1 MRNRTM
7 ILIGALLLVSPGAA
21 WAQQQQPSASP
32 AATQTSPA
40 PPAVTAESPK
50 IGRIDFGFRGDSVEG
65 DEARYQRFRD
75 LRDGAFLDGFRLMK
89 ETETWLFRG
98 EANNVGYRDQRYFGG
113 FEAIGKAK
121 VAFEW
126 NQVPL
131 FISKDSR
138 SIWTDQG
145 GGVLSIND
153 AIQQSIQNAGTNVAA
168 RDAAIN
174 AAMAQAV
181 QTDLRSRRD
190 NAALDVVYTLN
201 RDVDFKFTLR
211 NSARSGNNIYAFG
224 FGTSPGLNPAVEIG
238 VPMDDRT
245 TDVRGALEFANAK
258 GLLSVGYNGSWFDN
272 QIPYVKFDNPLRAVD
287 ANAGPS
293 AGGAVMWPS
302 NMAFSVNA
310 NGSYKLAPRT
320 RASAAISFGQATQD
334 ERLAAATPNTALVAP
349 TYSRATTEGKADV
362 VSMVYGF
369 SSRPVTN
376 VALNARYRYY
386 DYNNK
391 TPHWASSTVIGD
403 WTANPANIWE
413 NEPNSFKRKTLDL
426 DASFSPN
433 SYLSLGAGFGREDA
447 DRTFRIFEKTAENIV
462 RLSVDSTGNQY
473 VTLRAKYEY
482 SKREG
487 SHFEEHLLE
496 EVGEQPDT
504 RHFDVANRKRGRFT
518 TSLVITPVSTFAF
531 NVAASAGK
539 DDYYESGF
547 GLRDNKNNIYSVG
560 FDIVPNDVVNFGLNY
575 GYEKYTA
582 YQYSRTALPAG
593 NAGGPL
599 QFFDSTR
606 DWSMDSDDKVNTF
619 TASLDLIKALPKT
632 DIRVSYDLSD
642 GEATYVYGG
651 PALTNASVFPTVPV
665 QQLAPIE
672 NKLTGAKADV
682 QYFVRPNVALGLAYW
697 YEDYQVKDFAM
708 GPETLNALNPAN
720 GTTGVFASTIY
731 SGYLYRPYTAHTV
744 WLRMSYLW

>member
-1 MRNRTM
+1 MMRNRTL

-21 WAQQQQPSASP
+21 WAQQQQPSAPP

-40 PPAVTAESPK
+40 PPAVTSESPK

-98 EANNVGYRDQRYFGG
+98 EANNVGYRDQRYFAG
-113 FEAIGKAK
+113 FESIGKAK
-121 VAFEW
+121 ATFEW

-145 GGVLSIND
+145 GGVLSIDD
-153 AIQQSIQNAGTNVAA
+153 AIQQSIQNAGTNTALRSAA
-168 RDAAIN
+168 VT
-174 AAMAQAV
+174 AAMAQATQV
-181 QTDLRSRRD
+181 DLRSRRD
-190 NAALDVVYTLN
+190 NAAFDLVYTLN
-201 RDVDFKFTLR
+201 RDVDLKFNVR

-224 FGTSPGLNPAVEIG
+224 FGTSPGLYPAVEIG

-245 TDVRGALEFANAK
+245 TDVRGALEFANGKA
-258 GLLSVGYNGSWFDN
+258 LLSVGYNGSWFDN
-272 QIPYVKFDNPLRAVD
+272 QIPYVRFDNPLRAVD
-287 ANAGPS
+287 ANNGPS
-293 AGGAVMWPS
+293 VGGAVMWPS
-302 NMAFSVNA
+302 NTTFSVNA
-310 NGSYKLAPRT
+310 NASYKFAPRT
-320 RASAAISFGQATQD
+320 RASAAFSVGQASQD
-334 ERLAAATPNTALVAP
+334 EQLAIATPNTALVAP
-349 TYSRATTEGKADV
+349 SYARGTTQGKADI
-362 VSMVYGF
+362 VSMVY
-369 SSRPVTN
+369 SLTSRPVSN
-376 VALNARYRYY
+376 VSLNARYRYY

-391 TPHWASSTVIGD
+391 TPHWASSTIIGD
-403 WTANPANIWE
+403 WTANPNNIWE

-426 DASFSPN
+426 DASFSPMDYV
-433 SYLSLGAGFGREDA
+433 SFAAGFGREDS
-447 DRTFRIFEKTAENIV
+447 DRTFRIFETTAENVV

-531 NVAASAGK
+531 NVAASTGK

-547 GLRDNKNNIYSVG
+547 GLRDNKNTIYSVG
-560 FDIVPNDVVNFGLNY
+560 FDVVPSDMVSFGLNY
-575 GYEKYTA
+575 GRETYTA
-582 YQYSRTALPAG
+582 FQYSRTS
-593 NAGGPL
+593 NPL
-599 QFFDSTR
+599 SPTNTTFLDPTR
-606 DWSMDSDDKVNTF
+606 DWSIDSDDKVNTF

-632 DIRVSYDLSD
+632 DIRLSYDMSD
-642 GEATYVYGG
+642 GKATYVYGG
-651 PALTNASVFPTVPV
+651 PAITNASVFPTVQLQP
-665 QQLAPIE
+665 LAPVE
-672 NKLTGAKADV
+672 NTLTGAKADV

-697 YEDYQVKDFAM
+697 YEDYQVKDFAL
-708 GPETLNALNPAN
+708 GEGTIDKLAPTSASNGLVAN
-720 GTTGVFASTIY
+720 TIY